1 MCCQARFM
9 NNIHPR
15 STKKNERGFTFA
27 ELLAAMLFTALVIP
41 IALEGIHLAN
51 RTSVYSE
58 RKITATRLAENK
70 LNELV
75 ATQTWNQST
84 QQGQFENF
92 AAYRWELITEPWAMD
107 DMTQL
112 TIIVYFPVQSSEF
125 HIQVSTLIDESAG
138 SQGQ

>member
-1 MCCQARFM
+1 MFCQARFT
-9 NNIHPR
+9 NSIHLR
-15 STKKNERGFTFA
+15 STQKNERGFTFA

-51 RTSVYSE
+51 RASVYSE

-75 ATQTWNQST
+75 ATNTWNQSSR
-84 QQGQFENF
+84 QGQFERF
-92 AAYRWELITEPWAMD
+92 TAYRWEVMTEPWTID

-125 HIQVSTLIDESAG
+125 YIQISTLIDESAG
-138 SQGQ
+138 SQEQ